1 MNLNCNMR
9 FSRVLQKAKQTK
21 MLAHDETNR
30 SELNV
35 SSDDD
40 NSELKYKV
48 SSSNKGQH
56 QFNKLKLVQ
65 DINVHVGAVWSM
77 KFSHCGKL
85 LATAGQNNIIWV
97 WVLKDYYHYF
107 SNYIQQNVSQKSN
120 DRGVFATPP
129 RSMSE
134 SSQQENQESSTDST
148 LEDDS
153 PFRPLPLTSYVG
165 HTSDVLDL
173 AWSKNYFTLSSSM
186 DKTCRLWHV
195 SQKECLCCFQHI
207 DFVTAI
213 AFHPKD
219 DRYFLS
225 GSLDSKL
232 RLWNIPEK
240 KVALWNEVGHDSS
253 SNDSR
258 QSIITSVAFCEN
270 GKYACCGTYDGR
282 CLFYSTEQMKLFT
295 QIHVRGGRKKQG
307 CKITGV
313 EPLPS
318 EHKVLITSND
328 SRIRLYDL
336 RDLSLS
342 CKYKGYVNHG
352 SQIKA
357 TFSHDHKYIIAG
369 SEDKSFYI
377 WPTHLPQD
385 HVQKMTSL
393 RRDRNI
399 MWESIR
405 ASDTDVVTCAIFAP
419 FPHLIT
425 SSSTNPK
432 KEKHVIISADFVG
445 VIKVFMT
452 S

>member
-1 MNLNCNMR
+1 
-9 FSRVLQKAKQTK
+9 
-21 MLAHDETNR
+21 MLAAQDETTR

-48 SSSNKGQH
+48 SSSLKGQH
-56 QFNKLKLVQ
+56 QFNKLRLVQ

-77 KFSHCGKL
+77 KFSHCGRL

-97 WVLKDYYHYF
+97 WVLKDYYQYF
-107 SNYIQQNVSQKSN
+107 SNFQNDYRKSN
-120 DRGVFATPP
+120 DQGVFATPP

-134 SSQQENQESSTDST
+134 SSSQPENQESSADST

-186 DKTCRLWHV
+186 DKTCRLWHI

-240 KVALWNEVGHDSS
+240 KVALWNEVGHDSG

-258 QSIITSVAFCEN
+258 ESIITSVAFCEN

-282 CLFYSTEQMKLFT
+282 CLFYSTEQMKYYT
-295 QIHVRGGRKKQG
+295 QIHVRGSRKNRG
-307 CKITGV
+307 FKITGV

-336 RDLSLS
+336 RDLTLS
-342 CKYKGYVNHG
+342 CKYKGYVNTG

-399 MWESIR
+399 MWESVR
-405 ASDTDVVTCAIFAP
+405 ASDTEVVTCAIFAP

-425 SSSTNPK
+425 SGSSNQK